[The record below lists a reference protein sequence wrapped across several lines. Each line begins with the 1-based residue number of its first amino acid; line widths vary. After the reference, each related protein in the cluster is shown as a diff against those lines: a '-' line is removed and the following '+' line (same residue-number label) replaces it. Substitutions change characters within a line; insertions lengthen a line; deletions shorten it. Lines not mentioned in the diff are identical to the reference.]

1 MRASYT
7 AGVVVTLIEEGIGF
21 SDVYGIS
28 AGCSHSANYISGD
41 IWRARASFVEFFANR
56 GVAGWGQFLRGNGY
70 FNAEYIYE
78 IACEPDEKL
87 PFQFDAFME
96 NPAQIHI
103 EAFEPDTGRTVYWT
117 KADMPTMLDLMK
129 RARACSTMP
138 VFMKPIEIDGQLCYD
153 GGIGDSWGIP
163 LAQAKRD
170 GYKKFFIVRTQKRDY
185 RKTEDKH
192 PGFIKMLLGK
202 NKAVA
207 DRMLERYKHY
217 NAILD
222 EIDELE
228 ARGEAYVFCPHTV
241 LVKNTTLKQ
250 PLLEESFRL
259 GYEQAQSELSAWRSF
274 L

>member
-1 MRASYT
+1 MEDGAAERLRDAIQGAVDEALSSGTANVAFSGGLDSGIIAAMSKGRAKLYT
-7 AGVVVTLIEEGIGF
+7 VGTEGAYDVTA
-21 SDVYGIS
+21 S
-28 AGCSHSANYISGD
+28 AEL
-41 IWRARASFVEFFANR
+41 ASIMGTE
-56 GVAGWGQFLRGNGY
+56 W
-70 FNAEYIYE
+70 E
-78 IACEPDEKL
+78 
-87 PFQFDAFME
+87 
-96 NPAQIHI
+96 HI
-103 EAFEPDTGRTVYWT
+103 PLT
-117 KADMPTMLDLMK
+117 
-129 RARACSTMP
+129 
-138 VFMKPIEIDGQLCYD
+138 D

-259 GYEQAQSELSAWRSF
+259 GYEQAQSELSAWRDF